1 MATVADP
8 KLKSI
13 AQAAF
18 GRLKTTLAEGGSIP
32 STEAE
37 AALKALMET
46 MEAALDRR
54 LPPRFYLSSIDP
66 GMGKSR
72 GVIAFL
78 SEFVRRGCE
87 PDNGIL
93 VCLATRDEI
102 KRMMEAADLPPGSV
116 GVLTSDEKLNAMGSP
131 VAKAAPILFT
141 IHQMVARR
149 RLSPEA
155 FDFRGQPRALKV
167 WDEGMMPAEPVVISR
182 DSLGSLLP
190 CRLHAPKLV
199 ELVDDLLPILSEAKF
214 GSFIRLEPELV
225 DAAAAASSHPLI
237 DARLRNLL
245 QDLGSV
251 ADQPLLVVDDGG
263 TGKAFAGIRERLPP
277 DFAPAVIL
285 DASGRVSGV
294 YGLWED
300 HRRNL
305 VRRPSAAND
314 YGDVEVLIW
323 RRRNGREAYAPG
335 PDRKE
340 LLEAIADLINEEG
353 ESQWLIFHYLFDEE
367 FGADLRALVHA
378 NPEGRVHT
386 LTWGSHRATN
396 DYRHIPNVVV
406 TGQLT
411 YRRSAY
417 LASAMAASGL
427 SARRVLE
434 LDLVPFANAEFAAHL
449 QQAIGRSTVRQS
461 REGKAGAARVY
472 VVLSPKQPPTRI
484 VEEALPGARIGVW
497 KERELPLRGQPAK
510 AFQYVV
516 ERLSD
521 SSVRE
526 VAKGEVSRA
535 IGITKSS
542 NFARNVM
549 RHPAF
554 RAALERAGILVRHR
568 HFERPSPEG
577 H

>member
-1 MATVADP
+1 MQPPADA
-8 KLKSI
+8 KLESI

-18 GRLKTTLAEGGSIP
+18 PRLQTMLAEGGSIP
-32 STEAE
+32 SAEAE
-37 AALKALMET
+37 VALEALLGN
-46 MEAALDRR
+46 MEAALERR
-54 LPPRFYLSSIDP
+54 LPPQFYLSSIDP

-72 GVIAFL
+72 AVVAFL
-78 SEFVRRGCE
+78 LEFVRRGRE

-93 VCLATRDEI
+93 VCLATLDEVEG
-102 KRMMEAADLPPGSV
+102 MVEAADLPSGSF
-116 GVLTSDEKLNAMGSP
+116 GVLTSDEKLNAKGSP

-141 IHQMVARR
+141 THQMVARR
-149 RLSPEA
+149 RMSPEA
-155 FDFRGQPRALKV
+155 FHYRGHPRALKV
-167 WDEGMMPAEPVVISR
+167 WDEGMTPAEPVVISR

-190 CRLHAPKLV
+190 YRLHAPKLI
-199 ELVDDLLPILSEAKF
+199 ELVDDLLPKLSEAKF
-214 GSFIRLEPELV
+214 GSSIRLEPELV
-225 DAAAAASSHPLI
+225 HAAAAASSHPLI
-237 DARLRNLL
+237 DARSRNLL
-245 QDLGSV
+245 RDLGSV
-251 ADQPLLVVDDGG
+251 ANQPLLVVDDGG

-294 YGLWED
+294 YSLWEN
-300 HRRNL
+300 HQRNL
-305 VRRPSAAND
+305 VRLPRAAND

-340 LLEAIADLINEEG
+340 LLEAIADLINEDG
-353 ESQWLIFHYLFDEE
+353 ESEWLVFHYRFDEG
-367 FGADLRALVHA
+367 FGADLRALVHM
-378 NPEGRVHT
+378 NPEGRVQT
-386 LTWGSHRATN
+386 LAWGNHRATN
-396 DYRHIPNVVV
+396 DYRHIPNVVLS
-406 TGQLT
+406 GQLT

-427 SARRVLE
+427 PARKVLE

-461 REGKAGAARVY
+461 RDGKAGAARVY
-472 VVLSPKQPPTRI
+472 VVLSPKQPPTKA
-484 VEEALPGARIGVW
+484 VEAALPGVRIGTW

-510 AFQYVV
+510 AFHYVV

-521 SSVRE
+521 GSVLE

-535 IGITKSS
+535 IGIANSS

-554 RAALERAGILVRHR
+554 RAALEREGIVVRHR
-568 HFERPSPEG
+568 HFERLKAEPG
-577 H
+577 

>member
-1 MATVADP
+1 MAALADA
-8 KLKSI
+8 KVESI

-18 GRLKTTLAEGGSIP
+18 RRLKTMLAEGGSFL
-32 STEAE
+32 SAEAE
-37 AALKALMET
+37 VALAVLLET
-46 MEAALDRR
+46 MEAALERR

-72 GVIAFL
+72 AVIAFL
-78 SEFVRRGCE
+78 GEFVRRRGE

-102 KRMMEAADLPPGSV
+102 RRMVEAADLPRDSF
-116 GVLTSDEKLNAMGSP
+116 GVFTRDEKLNAMGSS
-131 VAKAAPILFT
+131 VAKAAPTLFT
-141 IHQMVARR
+141 THQMVARR
-149 RLSPEA
+149 RMSPEV
-155 FDFRGQPRALKV
+155 FHYRGQSRALNV
-167 WDEGMMPAEPVVISR
+167 WDEGMMPTEPVVISR
-182 DSLGSLLP
+182 DNLHGLIPS
-190 CRLHAPKLV
+190 RLHAPKLV
-199 ELVDDLLPILSEAKF
+199 ELLENLLPELSEAKF
-214 GSFIRLEPELV
+214 GSSIRLEPELV
-225 DAAAAASSHPLI
+225 DAAMAASSHPLI
-237 DARLRNLL
+237 EARLRNLL
-245 QDLGSV
+245 RDLGSV

-263 TGKAFAGIRERLPP
+263 TGKAFAGVRERLPP
-277 DFAPAVIL
+277 DFAPVIIL

-294 YGLWED
+294 YSLWED

-305 VRRPSAAND
+305 VRLPCAANH
-314 YGDVEVLIW
+314 YGDVEVLTW

-335 PDRKE
+335 PDRME
-340 LLEAIADLINEEG
+340 LLEAIADLINEDR
-353 ESQWLIFHYLFDEE
+353 ESQWLVFHYLFDEA
-367 FGADLRALVHA
+367 FGADLRALVHT
-378 NPEGRVHT
+378 NPEERVRT
-386 LTWGSHRATN
+386 LAWGSHRATN

-427 SARRVLE
+427 PARRVLE

-461 REGKAGAARVY
+461 RGGRAGAARVY
-472 VVLSPKQPPTRI
+472 VALSPKQPPTK
-484 VEEALPGARIGVW
+484 ALEWAFPGAHIGTW

-510 AFQYVV
+510 AFNYIV

-521 SSVRE
+521 GSVRE
-526 VAKGEVSRA
+526 LPKREVSHA
-535 IGITKSS
+535 IGITNSS

-554 RAALERAGILVRHR
+554 RAALEREGIVVRHR
-568 HFERPSPEG
+568 YFGRPDPECD
-577 H
+577 

>member
-1 MATVADP
+1 MPLANS
-8 KLKSI
+8 KLGSL

-18 GRLKTTLAEGGSIP
+18 RRLKAMLAEGGSIP
-32 STEAE
+32 SAEAE
-37 AALKALMET
+37 VALTVLLET
-46 MEAALDRR
+46 MEAALVRR
-54 LPPRFYLSSIDP
+54 LHSRFYLSSIDP

-72 GVIAFL
+72 AVVAFL
-78 SEFVRRGCE
+78 LEFVRRGGE

-93 VCLATRDEI
+93 VCLATLDEVE
-102 KRMMEAADLPPGSV
+102 RMVEAANLPSGSF
-116 GVLTSDEKLNAMGSP
+116 GVLTSDDKLNAMGSP

-141 IHQMVARR
+141 THQMVARR
-149 RLSPEA
+149 RMSPEA
-155 FDFRGQPRALKV
+155 FHFRGQSRALKV

-190 CRLHAPKLV
+190 YRLHAPKLV
-199 ELVDDLLPILSEAKF
+199 ELVDVLLPELSDAKF
-214 GSFIRLEPELV
+214 GSSIRLEPELV
-225 DAAAAASSHPLI
+225 DAAATASSHQLI
-237 DARLRNLL
+237 DARSRNLL
-245 QDLGSV
+245 RDLGSV
-251 ADQPLLVVDDGG
+251 ANQPLLVVDDGG

-294 YGLWED
+294 YSLWED

-305 VRRPSAAND
+305 VRLPSAAND
-314 YGDVEVLIW
+314 YGNVEALIW
-323 RRRNGREAYAPG
+323 RRRNGRGAYAPG
-335 PDRKE
+335 PDRRE
-340 LLEAIADLINEEG
+340 LLAAIADLINADR
-353 ESQWLIFHYLFDEE
+353 ESQWLIFHYLFDEA
-367 FGADLRALVHA
+367 FGPDLRALVHTS
-378 NPEGRVHT
+378 PEERVHT
-386 LTWGSHRATN
+386 LAWGNHRATN
-396 DYRHIPNVVV
+396 DYRHISNVVV

-472 VVLSPKQPPTRI
+472 VVLSPKQPPTKAI
-484 VEEALPGARIGVW
+484 EVALPGARIGTW

-510 AFQYVV
+510 AFNYIV

-521 SSVRE
+521 GSVRE

-535 IGITKSS
+535 IGILKSS

-549 RHPAF
+549 RHRAF
-554 RAALERAGILVRHR
+554 LAALERTGIVVRHR
-568 HFERPSPEG
+568 HFERPCAEPD
-577 H
+577 